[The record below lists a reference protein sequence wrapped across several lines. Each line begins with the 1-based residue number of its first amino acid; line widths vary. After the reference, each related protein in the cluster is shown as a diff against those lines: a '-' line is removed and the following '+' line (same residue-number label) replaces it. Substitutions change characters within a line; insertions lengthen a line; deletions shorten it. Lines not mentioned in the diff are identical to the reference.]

1 MSLPLGWCA
10 SIAIRC
16 SGVADLEA
24 GAVLV
29 NCSRMW
35 SHDGLKGGGVGG
47 LRCQLQSDAATH
59 QTLRRGRH
67 DDLGGDD
74 MLDWEP
80 GPWGLSCIM
89 MWWLIRPRGVD
100 GRHRLESETWCD
112 GLGMGTR
119 SLAIAIIGG
128 GTTTSLVAGGGGVR
142 CVIVTES
149 PQKWGVCLTRS
160 YRGIIDE
167 ARMRKHTQIS
177 IRYQIWNLS

>member
-16 SGVADLEA
+16 SGVANLEA

-35 SHDGLKGGGVGG
+35 SHDGLKGGGGG

-89 MWWLIRPRGVD
+89 MWWRIRPRGVD
-100 GRHRLESETWCD
+100 GRHRLESETWRD

-119 SLAIAIIGG
+119 SLTIAIIGNDA
-128 GTTTSLVAGGGGVR
+128 TTSLVVGGGGAVR
-142 CVIVTES
+142 H
-149 PQKWGVCLTRS
+149 PW
-160 YRGIIDE
+160 
-167 ARMRKHTQIS
+167 
-177 IRYQIWNLS
+177 